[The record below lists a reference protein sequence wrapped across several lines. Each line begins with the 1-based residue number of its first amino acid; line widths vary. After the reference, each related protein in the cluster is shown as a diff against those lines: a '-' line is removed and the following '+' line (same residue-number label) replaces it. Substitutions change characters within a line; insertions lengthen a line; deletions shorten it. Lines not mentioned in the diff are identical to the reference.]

1 MNIVVL
7 DTATVADEDVKL
19 DFLSRYGQVTAYYMS
34 SQEEVPHRI
43 QDADLVLINKVHL
56 GETEMDAAP
65 KLKYIGL
72 FATGYNN
79 VDIQAARRRGIAVCN
94 VPGYSTEAVAQHTVA
109 LMLEHYNRVSDY
121 HRTVAAGD
129 WTRSETFCYSPI
141 PLAEVHGKTLG
152 IVGYG
157 SIGRRVADIARAFG
171 MQILVYARR
180 PLGEPAVEQVSFPE
194 LLQRADVV
202 SLHCP
207 LNEDSADMMNE
218 EAFAAMK
225 PGALFINTARGGLVD
240 ENALRR
246 ALDSG
251 HLGGAAVD
259 VLRQEPM
266 DPACPL
272 LGAPRCIITPHIAW
286 AAVDTRLRLVGIVE
300 ENIRAFLNGQPINNV
315 AKLR

>member
-19 DFLSRYGQVTAYYMS
+19 NFLSRYGQVTTYYMS
-34 SQEEVPHRI
+34 AQEEVPDRI
-43 QDADLVLINKVHL
+43 RDAELVLINKVHL
-56 GETEMDAAP
+56 GEAEMDAAP
-65 KLKYIGL
+65 RLKYIGL

-79 VDIQAARRRGIAVCN
+79 VDIQAARRRGIVVCN
-94 VPGYSTEAVAQHTVA
+94 VPGYSTEAVAQHTIA
-109 LMLEHYNRVSDY
+109 LMLEHYNRVADY

-180 PLGEPAVEQVSFPE
+180 SLQEPGVEQVSLPE
-194 LLQRADVV
+194 LLQRADVL

-207 LNEDSADMMNE
+207 LNEDSADMMDE
-218 EAFAAMK
+218 TAFATMK

-272 LGAPRCIITPHIAW
+272 FGAPRCIITPHIAW

-300 ENIRAFLNGQPINNV
+300 ENIRAFLDGNPINNV
-315 AKLR
+315 AK

>member
-1 MNIVVL
+1 
-7 DTATVADEDVKL
+7 
-19 DFLSRYGQVTAYYMS
+19 
-34 SQEEVPHRI
+34 
-43 QDADLVLINKVHL
+43 
-56 GETEMDAAP
+56 
-65 KLKYIGL
+65 
-72 FATGYNN
+72 
-79 VDIQAARRRGIAVCN
+79 
-94 VPGYSTEAVAQHTVA
+94 
-109 LMLEHYNRVSDY
+109 
-121 HRTVAAGD
+121 
-129 WTRSETFCYSPI
+129 
-141 PLAEVHGKTLG
+141 
-152 IVGYG
+152 
-157 SIGRRVADIARAFG
+157 
-171 MQILVYARR
+171 
-180 PLGEPAVEQVSFPE
+180 
-194 LLQRADVV
+194 
-202 SLHCP
+202 
-207 LNEDSADMMNE
+207 
-218 EAFAAMK
+218 MK